1 MTVSIILALK
11 FTVYDSLVVVVWCV
25 IRSGL
30 RVLLNVGV
38 DDIGFRL
45 RELLDVGVDGRIER
59 IGCRL
64 SCRFSS
70 LLLSSTISQLLRDPL
85 RMKAV
90 FQKKLGLQSLSYMF
104 EALARDVPVTLYVTQ
119 RAKFGL
125 KNYSPSA
132 IRRRKPHNL
141 NYVLSIIALNIN

>member
-1 MTVSIILALK
+1 MTVNIILALK

-30 RVLLNVGV
+30 RGLLNVGV
-38 DDIGFRL
+38 NDIDIGFEL
-45 RELLDVGVDGRIER
+45 RELLDVGVDGFGRIER

-70 LLLSSTISQLLRDPL
+70 LLLSSTISQSLRDPL

-90 FQKKLGLQSLSYMF
+90 FQKKPGLQSLSCMF
-104 EALARDVPVTLYVTQ
+104 EALARDVPRHPVRDPAYEMVSKTT
-119 RAKFGL
+119 
-125 KNYSPSA
+125 
-132 IRRRKPHNL
+132 
-141 NYVLSIIALNIN
+141 VLELPV